1 MHNRTERNEDRGDQ
15 RMKGLTV
22 FTGRSRPIRLVT
34 RDGEMYREF
43 RDAAHWFLLY
53 NSPELENYLEDGVE
67 DHATIVIGS
76 STNVEGDNSD
86 CEEDGERHDIPDVVI
101 DVDMDY
107 DNM

>member
-1 MHNRTERNEDRGDQ
+1 
-15 RMKGLTV
+15 MKGLTV
-22 FTGRSRPIRLVT
+22 FTGTARPIRLVT
-34 RDGEMYREF
+34 RDGEISREF

-76 STNVEGDNSD
+76 STNDEGDNSD
-86 CEEDGERHDIPDVVI
+86 CEEDGERHDILDVVI